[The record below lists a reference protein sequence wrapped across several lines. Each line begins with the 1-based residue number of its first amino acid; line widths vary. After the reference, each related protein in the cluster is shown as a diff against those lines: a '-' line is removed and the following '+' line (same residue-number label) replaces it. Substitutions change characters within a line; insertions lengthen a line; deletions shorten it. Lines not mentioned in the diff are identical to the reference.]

1 MSKALAVKKE
11 MTVEEYLVFE
21 EKSKYR
27 HEFLEGEIYQMAGGK
42 YSHSLIGTNILTE
55 IAINL
60 RLKNKN
66 CDIHGSDLRVQIDE
80 ENYVYPD
87 VTVACN
93 PKLVPN
99 IFDTLENPQVIFEVI
114 SKSTEYRDKEVK
126 LKLYLQIESL
136 TDYLIVAQKEQ
147 RIEHYQRKS
156 KKEWTYRVYE
166 ETEEVIKLNSIEC
179 EITVEQIY
187 RNVEFPKLRLV
198 KTKKRRII

>member
-99 IFDTLENPQVIFEVI
+99 IFDTLKNPQVIFEVI